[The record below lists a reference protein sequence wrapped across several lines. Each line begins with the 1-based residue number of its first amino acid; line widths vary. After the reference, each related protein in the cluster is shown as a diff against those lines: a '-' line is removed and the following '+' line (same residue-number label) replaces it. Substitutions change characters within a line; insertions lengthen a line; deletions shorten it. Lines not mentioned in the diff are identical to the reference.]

1 MIRRAVKLVLYAGAL
16 VTGGMIA
23 WGVNRPTVV
32 GSGTTANEERD
43 IPDVTEVSV
52 SGDANVTIVRGEFAS
67 VSVTADDNI
76 LPHLK
81 TDTDGR
87 TLRIGPNSGVC
98 LRPKSKPEY
107 RVTLPKLTSLSVSGA
122 GHATVDKPIGDE
134 MKVTL
139 SGAGT
144 VTLLDVTYQS
154 LSVTTSGA
162 GKVVATGAAPRTQF
176 KLSGAGTI
184 DAARLRS
191 TFADVQV
198 SGAGQASVWATVDLK
213 ARVSGAGGV
222 KYKGSPGVEQKV
234 SGAGRV
240 RPMD

>member
-1 MIRRAVKLVLYAGAL
+1 MIRRAVKLVLYTAALGGGAL
-16 VTGGMIA
+16 LA
-23 WGVNRPTVV
+23 AAVNRPTVE
-32 GSGTTANEERD
+32 GSGVTATEERD
-43 IPDVTEVSV
+43 ISDVTEVSL
-52 SGDANVTIVRGEFAS
+52 SGDGIVTIVRGDYAS

-81 TDTDGR
+81 TDTSGR
-87 TLRIGPNSGVC
+87 TLRIGGSSVSI
-98 LRPKSKPEY
+98 RSKSKPEY
-107 RVTLPKLTSLSVSGA
+107 RVTLPKLEALSVSGA
-122 GHATVDKPIGDE
+122 GHATVDKPVGDE
-134 MKVTL
+134 LKVKL

-144 VTLLDVTYQS
+144 VTLRDVTYQS
-154 LSVTTSGA
+154 LNVTTSGA
-162 GKVVATGAAPRTQF
+162 GKVTATGAATRTQF
-176 KLSGAGTI
+176 KLSGAGGL
-184 DAARLRS
+184 DAAGLRS
-191 TFADVQV
+191 SFADVQV